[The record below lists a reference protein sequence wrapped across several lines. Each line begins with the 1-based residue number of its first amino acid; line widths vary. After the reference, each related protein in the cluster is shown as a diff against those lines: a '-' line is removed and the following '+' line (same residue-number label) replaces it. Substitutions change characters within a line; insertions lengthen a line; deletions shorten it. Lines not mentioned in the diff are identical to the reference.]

1 MPDLVRRRRRQP
13 DPQSDLMAE
22 LAPSVLA
29 ADLAHLGDSVAACEQ
44 AGADRIH
51 IDIMDNHFVPNLS
64 MGPEI
69 AAACRRSTRLPL
81 EAHLMVDNPD
91 GIIPAFAAAGVDL
104 ITVHFEACP
113 QLHRTVGVIR
123 QLGASPGVG
132 INPATPARF
141 LEQILPEVDL
151 ALVMS
156 VDPGFGGQSFL
167 GLALGKLQELR
178 RMIAAQGLTCALE
191 VDGGVDAGN
200 AGACV
205 VAGATVLVAGTSVF
219 RSEGGT
225 GAGVSCLL
233 EQMGRSRRAAR
244 PLSAEL

>member
-1 MPDLVRRRRRQP
+1 
-13 DPQSDLMAE
+13 MAE
-22 LAPSVLA
+22 LAPSILA
-29 ADLAHLGDSVAACEQ
+29 ADFAHLGEAVAACEQ

-51 IDIMDNHFVPNLS
+51 IDVMDNHFVPNLS

-91 GIIPAFAAAGVDL
+91 GIIPAFVAAGVDL

-113 QLHRTVGVIR
+113 QLHRTVSLIAA
-123 QLGASPGVG
+123 QGARSGVG

-141 LEQILPEVDL
+141 LEQILPEINL

-167 GLALGKLQELR
+167 RLALGKLQELR
-178 RMIAAQGLTCALE
+178 HMIADQGLTCELE

-200 AGACV
+200 AAACV
-205 VAGATVLVAGTSVF
+205 SAGATVLVAGTSVF
-219 RSEGGT
+219 RAGG
-225 GAGVSCLL
+225 GIAAGVSCLL
-233 EQMGRSRRAAR
+233 ERMGRSGTVAKAL
-244 PLSAEL
+244 PAER